1 MSVARVT
8 EITSTSE
15 SSFDDAIRAGLARAG
30 KTLRN
35 VKSAWVKEQQVRVG
49 DDGGI
54 VEYQV
59 NLLVTFVL
67 DD

>member
-15 SSFDDAIRAGLARAG
+15 SSFDDSIRAGLARAG
-30 KTLRN
+30 QTLRN